1 MAQET
6 STMSL
11 GPFFGVSHD
20 GGDMVTW
27 QGGGGGASD
36 METWRCVEVGG
47 SGNASRLA
55 VVVVV
60 EGGGGGG

>member
-6 STMSL
+6 SLTSL

-20 GGDMVTW
+20 GGDMATW

-36 METWRCVEVGG
+36 VETWRCVEVGG
-47 SGNASRLA
+47 GGNASRLA
-55 VVVVV
+55 VVVAV
-60 EGGGGGG
+60 EGGSGSG